1 MPNARKGTLQAVA
14 IPNVDKS
21 AHIITDE
28 HRGYTG
34 IDKHFASHHTVNHSE
49 TFVRGLI
56 FHTNFA

>member
-1 MPNARKGTLQAVA
+1 
-14 IPNVDKS
+14 VDKS